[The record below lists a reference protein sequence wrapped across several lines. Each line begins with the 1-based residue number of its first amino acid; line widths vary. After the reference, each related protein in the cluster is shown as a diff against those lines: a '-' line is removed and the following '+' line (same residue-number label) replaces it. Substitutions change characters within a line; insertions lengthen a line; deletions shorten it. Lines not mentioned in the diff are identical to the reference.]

1 MKKELLSPVNDH
13 VFKRV
18 FGKHLR
24 VLAGFLSAVLDM
36 PITAADIRV
45 LDPNFRAER
54 DDDKL
59 GVLDVKVETRN
70 GLIDVEV
77 QVQPHLH
84 LKKRLLYYT
93 ARMFVE
99 QIAKGQNYG
108 SLTRAVSIMIVD
120 FEFVKTDS
128 AFHHRYRLYDR
139 KNEVEYSDSL
149 EINILEIPKA
159 RHDDSSPV
167 SAWLRFFAAQTEDE
181 FMRLAQSNSAMEE
194 AWGVIKELSADERE
208 RLLAEDREKTRRDNA
223 AYYETGLVEGL
234 AEGRAGGLVEGRA
247 EGLAEGRAEGR
258 AEGLAEGRAEE
269 RRSLIA
275 SMLGQGLSP
284 EQISTFIGVAQ
295 DEVEALVAR
304 N

>member
-1 MKKELLSPVNDH
+1 MKKKLLSPVNDH

-24 VLAGFLSAVLDM
+24 VLAGFLSAVLEM
-36 PITAADIRV
+36 PIDAADIRV

-93 ARMFVE
+93 SRMFVE
-99 QIAKGQNYG
+99 QIDKGQNYG
-108 SLTRAVSIMIVD
+108 KLTRAVSIMIVD
-120 FEFVKTDS
+120 FELIKTDS
-128 AFHHRYRLYDR
+128 AFHHRYRLYDQENR
-139 KNEVEYSDSL
+139 LEYSDAL
-149 EINILEIPKA
+149 EINVLEIPKA
-159 RHDDSSPV
+159 QKDEASPV
-167 SAWLRFFAAQTEDE
+167 SAWLRFFAAKTEDE
-181 FMRLAQSNSAMEE
+181 FMSLAQTNPAMEE

-223 AYYETGLVEGL
+223 AYYETGLVEGR
-234 AEGRAGGLVEGRA
+234 AAGITEGRL
-247 EGLAEGRAEGR
+247 
-258 AEGLAEGRAEE
+258 EE
-269 RRSLIA
+269 RRAMIVK
-275 SMLGQGLSP
+275 MLNQGLSP
-284 EQISTFIGVAQ
+284 EQVSNFTGI
-295 DEVEALVAR
+295 ALEDVKALAGR

>member
-1 MKKELLSPVNDH
+1 MKKKLLSPVNDH

-24 VLAGFLSAVLDM
+24 VLAGFLSAVLEM
-36 PITAADIRV
+36 PIDAADIRV

-93 ARMFVE
+93 SRMFVE
-99 QIAKGQNYG
+99 QIDKGQNYG
-108 SLTRAVSIMIVD
+108 KLTRAVSIMIVD
-120 FEFVKTDS
+120 FELIKTDS

-139 KNEVEYSDSL
+139 KNDVEYSDAL
-149 EINILEIPKA
+149 EINVLEIPKVQK
-159 RHDDSSPV
+159 DETSPV
-167 SAWLRFFAAQTEDE
+167 STWLRFFAAKTEDE
-181 FMRLAQSNSAMEE
+181 FMQLAQTSPAMEE

-223 AYYETGLVEGL
+223 AYYETGLVEG
-234 AEGRAGGLVEGRA
+234 
-247 EGLAEGRAEGR
+247 RAEGR
-258 AEGLAEGRAEE
+258 AEGYASIITHMLA
-269 RRSLIA
+269 
-275 SMLGQGLSP
+275 QGLSP
-284 EQISTFIGVAQ
+284 EQISSFTGLTLSDVN
-295 DEVEALVAR
+295 ALIAR
-304 N
+304 K

>member
-1 MKKELLSPVNDH
+1 MKKKLLSPVNDH

-24 VLAGFLSAVLDM
+24 VLAGFLSAVLEM
-36 PITAADIRV
+36 PVDAADIRV

-93 ARMFVE
+93 SRMFVE
-99 QIAKGQNYG
+99 QIDKGQNYG
-108 SLTRAVSIMIVD
+108 KLTRAVSIMIVD
-120 FEFVKTDS
+120 FELVKTDS
-128 AFHHRYRLYDR
+128 AFHHRYRLYDQ
-139 KNEVEYSDSL
+139 KNKLEYSDAL
-149 EINILEIPKA
+149 EINVLEIPKVQK
-159 RHDDSSPV
+159 DETSPV
-167 SAWLRFFAAQTEDE
+167 STWLRFFGAKTEDE
-181 FMRLAQSNSAMEE
+181 FMSLAQTSPAMEE

-223 AYYETGLVEGL
+223 AYYETGLVEGR
-234 AEGRAGGLVEGRA
+234 AEGLVEGREAGLVEGRA
-247 EGLAEGRAEGR
+247 EGYANIITHMLA
-258 AEGLAEGRAEE
+258 
-269 RRSLIA
+269 
-275 SMLGQGLSP
+275 QGLSP
-284 EQISTFIGVAQ
+284 EQISSFTGVTLS
-295 DEVEALVAR
+295 EVNALAAK

>member
-1 MKKELLSPVNDH
+1 MKKKLLSPVNDH

-24 VLAGFLSAVLDM
+24 VLAGFLSAVLEM
-36 PITAADIRV
+36 PVDAADIRV

-93 ARMFVE
+93 SRMFVE
-99 QIAKGQNYG
+99 QIDKGQNYG
-108 SLTRAVSIMIVD
+108 KLTRAVSIMIVD
-120 FEFVKTDS
+120 FELVKTDS
-128 AFHHRYRLYDR
+128 AFHHRYRLYDQ
-139 KNEVEYSDSL
+139 KNKLEYSDAL
-149 EINILEIPKA
+149 EINVLEIPKVQE
-159 RHDDSSPV
+159 DETSPV
-167 SAWLRFFAAQTEDE
+167 STWLRFFGAKTEDE
-181 FMRLAQSNSAMEE
+181 FMSLAQTSPAMEE

-223 AYYETGLVEGL
+223 AYYETGLVEGR
-234 AEGRAGGLVEGRA
+234 AEGLVEGREA
-247 EGLAEGRAEGR
+247 GRMEGYASIITHMLA
-258 AEGLAEGRAEE
+258 
-269 RRSLIA
+269 
-275 SMLGQGLSP
+275 QGLSP
-284 EQISTFIGVAQ
+284 EQISSFTGVTLS
-295 DEVEALVAR
+295 EVMALTAKKR
-304 N
+304 KYD

>member
-1 MKKELLSPVNDH
+1 MKKKLLSPVNDH

-24 VLAGFLSAVLDM
+24 VLAGFLSAVLEM
-36 PITAADIRV
+36 PIDASDIRV

-93 ARMFVE
+93 SRMFVE
-99 QIAKGQNYG
+99 QIDKGQNYG
-108 SLTRAVSIMIVD
+108 KLTRAVSIMIVD
-120 FEFVKTDS
+120 FELVKTDS
-128 AFHHRYRLYDR
+128 AFHHRYRLYDQENR
-139 KNEVEYSDSL
+139 LEYSDAL
-149 EINILEIPKA
+149 EINVLEIPKV
-159 RHDDSSPV
+159 REDETSPV
-167 SAWLRFFAAQTEDE
+167 SAWLRFFAAKTEDE
-181 FMRLAQSNSAMEE
+181 FMSLAQTSPAMEE

-223 AYYETGLVEGL
+223 AYYETGLVEGM
-234 AEGRAGGLVEGRA
+234 ATGIARGRE
-247 EGLAEGRAEGR
+247 EGLAEGRMKGY
-258 AEGLAEGRAEE
+258 
-269 RRSLIA
+269 A
-275 SMLGQGLSP
+275 SIITHMHAQGLSP
-284 EQISTFIGVAQ
+284 EQISSFTGITL
-295 DEVEALVAR
+295 DEINTVISR

>member
-1 MKKELLSPVNDH
+1 MKKLLSPVNDH

-24 VLAGFLSAVLDM
+24 VLASFLSAVLEM
-36 PITAADIRV
+36 PIDAADIRV

-93 ARMFVE
+93 SRMFVE
-99 QIAKGQNYG
+99 QIDKGQNYG
-108 SLTRAVSIMIVD
+108 KLTRAVSIMIVD
-120 FEFVKTDS
+120 FELVKTDS
-128 AFHHRYRLYDR
+128 AFHHRYRLYDQ
-139 KNEVEYSDSL
+139 KNKLEYSDAL
-149 EINILEIPKA
+149 EINVLEIPKVQK
-159 RHDDSSPV
+159 DETSPV
-167 SAWLRFFAAQTEDE
+167 STWLRFFAAKTEDE
-181 FMRLAQSNSAMEE
+181 FMRLAQTSSAMEE

-223 AYYETGLVEGL
+223 AYYETGLVEGRE
-234 AEGRAGGLVEGRA
+234 A
-247 EGLAEGRAEGR
+247 GLAEGRAEGC
-258 AEGLAEGRAEE
+258 ASIISHMLA
-269 RRSLIA
+269 
-275 SMLGQGLSP
+275 QGFSP
-284 EQISTFIGVAQ
+284 EQISSFTGVTLS
-295 DEVEALVAR
+295 EVNALAAKKLKYE
-304 N
+304 

>member
-1 MKKELLSPVNDH
+1 MKKKLLSPVNDH

-24 VLAGFLSAVLDM
+24 VLAGFLSAVLEM
-36 PITAADIRV
+36 PVDAADIRV

-93 ARMFVE
+93 SRMFVE
-99 QIAKGQNYG
+99 QIDKGQNYG
-108 SLTRAVSIMIVD
+108 KLTRAVSIMIVD
-120 FEFVKTDS
+120 FELVKTDS
-128 AFHHRYRLYDR
+128 AFHHRYRLYDQ
-139 KNEVEYSDSL
+139 KNKLEYSDAL
-149 EINILEIPKA
+149 EINVLEIPKVQK
-159 RHDDSSPV
+159 DETSPV
-167 SAWLRFFAAQTEDE
+167 STWLRFFGAKTEDE
-181 FMRLAQSNSAMEE
+181 FMSLAQTSPAMEE

-223 AYYETGLVEGL
+223 AYYETGLVEGR
-234 AEGRAGGLVEGRA
+234 AEGLVEGREAGLVEGRA
-247 EGLAEGRAEGR
+247 EGYASIITHMLA
-258 AEGLAEGRAEE
+258 
-269 RRSLIA
+269 
-275 SMLGQGLSP
+275 QGLSP
-284 EQISTFIGVAQ
+284 EQISSFTGVTLS
-295 DEVEALVAR
+295 EVMALTAKKR
-304 N
+304 KYD

>member
-1 MKKELLSPVNDH
+1 MKKKLLSPVNDH

-24 VLAGFLSAVLDM
+24 VLAGFLSAVLEM
-36 PITAADIRV
+36 PIDAADIRV

-93 ARMFVE
+93 SRMFVE
-99 QIAKGQNYG
+99 QIDKGQNYG
-108 SLTRAVSIMIVD
+108 KLTRAVSIMIVD
-120 FEFVKTDS
+120 FEFVRTDS
-128 AFHHRYRLYDR
+128 AFHHCFRLHDR
-139 KNEVEYSDSL
+139 KNDVEYSDAL
-149 EINILEIPKA
+149 EINVLEIPKVQK
-159 RHDDSSPV
+159 DETSPV
-167 SAWLRFFAAQTEDE
+167 SAWLRFFAAKTEDE
-181 FMRLAQSNSAMEE
+181 FMQLAKTSPAMEE

-223 AYYETGLVEGL
+223 AYYETGLVEG
-234 AEGRAGGLVEGRA
+234 
-247 EGLAEGRAEGR
+247 RAEGR
-258 AEGLAEGRAEE
+258 AEGYASIITHMLA
-269 RRSLIA
+269 
-275 SMLGQGLSP
+275 QGLSP
-284 EQISTFIGVAQ
+284 EQISSFTGLTLSDVN
-295 DEVEALVAR
+295 ALIAR

>member
-1 MKKELLSPVNDH
+1 
-13 VFKRV
+13 
-18 FGKHLR
+18 
-24 VLAGFLSAVLDM
+24 
-36 PITAADIRV
+36 
-45 LDPNFRAER
+45 
-54 DDDKL
+54 
-59 GVLDVKVETRN
+59 
-70 GLIDVEV
+70 
-77 QVQPHLH
+77 
-84 LKKRLLYYT
+84 
-93 ARMFVE
+93 
-99 QIAKGQNYG
+99 
-108 SLTRAVSIMIVD
+108 
-120 FEFVKTDS
+120 
-128 AFHHRYRLYDR
+128 
-139 KNEVEYSDSL
+139 
-149 EINILEIPKA
+149 
-159 RHDDSSPV
+159 
-167 SAWLRFFAAQTEDE
+167 
-181 FMRLAQSNSAMEE
+181 MRLAQSNSAMEE

-284 EQISTFIGVAQ
+284 EQISTFIGVAL

>member
-1 MKKELLSPVNDH
+1 MKKKLLSPVNDH

-24 VLAGFLSAVLDM
+24 VLAGFLSAVLEM
-36 PITAADIRV
+36 PVDAADIRV

-93 ARMFVE
+93 SRMFVE
-99 QIAKGQNYG
+99 QIDKGQNYG
-108 SLTRAVSIMIVD
+108 KLTRAVSIMIVD
-120 FEFVKTDS
+120 FELVKTDS
-128 AFHHRYRLYDR
+128 AFHHRYRLYDQ
-139 KNEVEYSDSL
+139 KNKLEYSDAL
-149 EINILEIPKA
+149 EINVLEIPKVQK
-159 RHDDSSPV
+159 DETSPV
-167 SAWLRFFAAQTEDE
+167 STWLRFFGAKTEDE
-181 FMRLAQSNSAMEE
+181 FMSLAQTSPAMEE

-223 AYYETGLVEGL
+223 AYYETGLVEGREAGRMEGYASIITHML
-234 AEGRAGGLVEGRA
+234 A
-247 EGLAEGRAEGR
+247 
-258 AEGLAEGRAEE
+258 
-269 RRSLIA
+269 
-275 SMLGQGLSP
+275 QGLSP
-284 EQISTFIGVAQ
+284 EQISSFTGVTLS
-295 DEVEALVAR
+295 EVMALTAKKR
-304 N
+304 KYD

>member
-24 VLAGFLSAVLDM
+24 VLAGFLSAVLDI
-36 PITAADIRV
+36 PLSAADIRV

-59 GVLDVKVETRN
+59 GVLDVKVETRH
-70 GLIDVEV
+70 GVIDVEV

-93 ARMFVE
+93 ARMFAE

-139 KNEVEYSDSL
+139 QNEVEYSDSL

-159 RHDDSSPV
+159 REDDSSPV
-167 SAWLRFFAAQTEDE
+167 STWLRFFAAQTEDE
-181 FMRLAQSNSAMEE
+181 FMRLAQNNSAMEE

-223 AYYETGLVEGL
+223 AYYETGLVEGR
-234 AEGRAGGLVEGRA
+234 AEGRVEGRA
-247 EGLAEGRAEGR
+247 EGRE
-258 AEGLAEGRAEE
+258 EGLAEGRAEE
-269 RRSLIA
+269 RRSMIA
-275 SMLGQGLSP
+275 SMLGQGFSP
-284 EQISTFIGVAQ
+284 EQISTFIGVAL
-295 DEVEALVAR
+295 DEVKALISR

>member
-1 MKKELLSPVNDH
+1 MKKKLLSPVNDH

-24 VLAGFLSAVLDM
+24 VLASFLSAVLEM
-36 PITAADIRV
+36 PIDAADIRV

-93 ARMFVE
+93 SRMFVE
-99 QIAKGQNYG
+99 QIDKGQNYG
-108 SLTRAVSIMIVD
+108 KLTRAVSIMIVD
-120 FEFVKTDS
+120 FELVKTDS

-139 KNEVEYSDSL
+139 KNKLEYSDAL
-149 EINILEIPKA
+149 EINVLEIPKVQK
-159 RHDDSSPV
+159 DETSPV
-167 SAWLRFFAAQTEDE
+167 STWLRFFAAKTEDE
-181 FMRLAQSNSAMEE
+181 FMRLAQTSSAMEE

-223 AYYETGLVEGL
+223 AYYETGLVEG
-234 AEGRAGGLVEGRA
+234 RA
-247 EGLAEGRAEGR
+247 EGCASIISHMLA
-258 AEGLAEGRAEE
+258 
-269 RRSLIA
+269 
-275 SMLGQGLSP
+275 QGLSP
-284 EQISTFIGVAQ
+284 EQISSFTGVTLS
-295 DEVEALVAR
+295 EVNALAAKKLKYE
-304 N
+304 

>member
-1 MKKELLSPVNDH
+1 MKKKLLSPVNDH

-24 VLAGFLSAVLDM
+24 VLAGFLSAVLEM
-36 PITAADIRV
+36 PIDASDIRV

-93 ARMFVE
+93 SRMFVE
-99 QIAKGQNYG
+99 QIDKGQNYG
-108 SLTRAVSIMIVD
+108 KLTRAVSIMIVD
-120 FEFVKTDS
+120 FELVKTDS
-128 AFHHRYRLYDR
+128 AFHHRYRLYDQENR
-139 KNEVEYSDSL
+139 LEYSDAL
-149 EINILEIPKA
+149 EINVLEIPKV
-159 RHDDSSPV
+159 REDETSPV
-167 SAWLRFFAAQTEDE
+167 SAWLRFFAAKTEDE
-181 FMRLAQSNSAMEE
+181 FMSLAQTSPVMEE

-208 RLLAEDREKTRRDNA
+208 RLLAEDREKARRDKA
-223 AYYETGLVEGL
+223 AYYETGLVEG
-234 AEGRAGGLVEGRA
+234 RA
-247 EGLAEGRAEGR
+247 EGLAKGRAEGIT
-258 AEGLAEGRAEE
+258 EGRLEE
-269 RRSLIA
+269 RRALIA
-275 SMLGQGLSP
+275 KMRGQGLSP
-284 EQISTFIGVAQ
+284 EQISSFIGIAL
-295 DEVEALVAR
+295 DEVKSVSTK

>member
-1 MKKELLSPVNDH
+1 MKKKLLSPVNDH

-24 VLAGFLSAVLDM
+24 VLAGFLSAVLEM
-36 PITAADIRV
+36 PIDASDIRV

-70 GLIDVEV
+70 GVIDVEV

-93 ARMFVE
+93 SRMFVE
-99 QIAKGQNYG
+99 QIDKGQNYG
-108 SLTRAVSIMIVD
+108 KLTRAVSIMIVD
-120 FEFVKTDS
+120 FELIKTDS
-128 AFHHRYRLYDR
+128 AFHHRYRLYDQ
-139 KNEVEYSDSL
+139 KNMLEYSDAL
-149 EINILEIPKA
+149 EINVLEIPKV
-159 RHDDSSPV
+159 REDETSPV
-167 SAWLRFFAAQTEDE
+167 SAWLRFFAAKTEDE
-181 FMRLAQSNSAMEE
+181 FMSLAQTSPAMEE

-223 AYYETGLVEGL
+223 AYYETGLVEGR
-234 AEGRAGGLVEGRA
+234 AEGLVEGRM
-247 EGLAEGRAEGR
+247 EGYASIITHMRA
-258 AEGLAEGRAEE
+258 
-269 RRSLIA
+269 
-275 SMLGQGLSP
+275 QGLSP
-284 EQISTFIGVAQ
+284 EQISSFTGRTL
-295 DEVEALVAR
+295 DEVNTVISR

>member
-1 MKKELLSPVNDH
+1 MKKKLLSPVNDH

-24 VLAGFLSAVLDM
+24 VLAGFLSAVLEM
-36 PITAADIRV
+36 PVDAADIRV

-93 ARMFVE
+93 SRMFVE
-99 QIAKGQNYG
+99 QIDKGQNYG
-108 SLTRAVSIMIVD
+108 KLTRAVSIMIVD
-120 FEFVKTDS
+120 FELVKTDS
-128 AFHHRYRLYDR
+128 AFHHRYRLYDQ
-139 KNEVEYSDSL
+139 KNKLEYSDAL
-149 EINILEIPKA
+149 EINVLEIPKVQK
-159 RHDDSSPV
+159 DETSPV
-167 SAWLRFFAAQTEDE
+167 STWLRFFGAKTEDE
-181 FMRLAQSNSAMEE
+181 FMSLAQTSPAMEE

-223 AYYETGLVEGL
+223 AYYETGLVEGR
-234 AEGRAGGLVEGRA
+234 AEGLVEGRA
-247 EGLAEGRAEGR
+247 EGYASIITHMLA
-258 AEGLAEGRAEE
+258 
-269 RRSLIA
+269 
-275 SMLGQGLSP
+275 QGLSP
-284 EQISTFIGVAQ
+284 EQISSFTGVTLS
-295 DEVEALVAR
+295 EVNALAAK

>member
-1 MKKELLSPVNDH
+1 MLGRDDGYVQIMKKKLLSPVNDH

-24 VLAGFLSAVLDM
+24 VLAGFLSAVLEM
-36 PITAADIRV
+36 PIDASDIRV

-93 ARMFVE
+93 SRMFVE
-99 QIAKGQNYG
+99 QIDKGQNYG
-108 SLTRAVSIMIVD
+108 KLTRAVSIMIVD
-120 FEFVKTDS
+120 FELVKTDS
-128 AFHHRYRLYDR
+128 AFHHRYRLYDQ
-139 KNEVEYSDSL
+139 KNKLEYSDAL
-149 EINILEIPKA
+149 EINVLEIPKVQE
-159 RHDDSSPV
+159 DETSPV
-167 SAWLRFFAAQTEDE
+167 STWLRFFAAKTEDE
-181 FMRLAQSNSAMEE
+181 FMQLAQTSPAMEE

-208 RLLAEDREKTRRDNA
+208 RLLAEDREKTRRDKA
-223 AYYETGLVEGL
+223 AYYETGLVEGI
-234 AEGRAGGLVEGRA
+234 ATGIARGREEGLVEGRM
-247 EGLAEGRAEGR
+247 EGYATIITHMRA
-258 AEGLAEGRAEE
+258 
-269 RRSLIA
+269 
-275 SMLGQGLSP
+275 QGLSP
-284 EQISTFIGVAQ
+284 EQISSFTGITL
-295 DEVEALVAR
+295 DEINTVISR

>member
-1 MKKELLSPVNDH
+1 MKKKLLSPVNDH

-24 VLAGFLSAVLDM
+24 VLAGFLSAVLEM
-36 PITAADIRV
+36 PIDAADIRV

-93 ARMFVE
+93 SRMFVE
-99 QIAKGQNYG
+99 QIDKGQNYG
-108 SLTRAVSIMIVD
+108 KLTRAVSIMIVD
-120 FEFVKTDS
+120 FELVKTDS
-128 AFHHRYRLYDR
+128 AFHHRYRLYDQENR
-139 KNEVEYSDSL
+139 LEYSDAL
-149 EINILEIPKA
+149 EINVLEIPKVQK
-159 RHDDSSPV
+159 DETSPV
-167 SAWLRFFAAQTEDE
+167 STWLRFFAAKTEDE
-181 FMRLAQSNSAMEE
+181 FMRLAQTSSAMEE

-223 AYYETGLVEGL
+223 AYYETGLVEGR
-234 AEGRAGGLVEGRA
+234 AEGREAGIVEGREA
-247 EGLAEGRAEGR
+247 GLAEGRAEGC
-258 AEGLAEGRAEE
+258 ASIISHMLA
-269 RRSLIA
+269 
-275 SMLGQGLSP
+275 QGLSP
-284 EQISTFIGVAQ
+284 EQISSFTGVTLK
-295 DEVEALVAR
+295 EVNALTAEKLKYE
-304 N
+304 

>member
-1 MKKELLSPVNDH
+1 MKKKLLSPVNDH

-24 VLAGFLSAVLDM
+24 VLAGFLSAVLEM
-36 PITAADIRV
+36 PVDAADIRV

-93 ARMFVE
+93 SRMFVE
-99 QIAKGQNYG
+99 QIDKGQNYG
-108 SLTRAVSIMIVD
+108 KLTRAVSIMIVD
-120 FEFVKTDS
+120 FELVKTDS
-128 AFHHRYRLYDR
+128 AFHHRYRLYDQ
-139 KNEVEYSDSL
+139 KNKLEYSDAL
-149 EINILEIPKA
+149 EINVLEIPKVQE
-159 RHDDSSPV
+159 DETSPV
-167 SAWLRFFAAQTEDE
+167 STWLRFFGAKTEDE
-181 FMRLAQSNSAMEE
+181 FMSLAQTSPAMEE

-223 AYYETGLVEGL
+223 AYYETGLVEG
-234 AEGRAGGLVEGRA
+234 RA
-247 EGLAEGRAEGR
+247 EGYANIITHMLA
-258 AEGLAEGRAEE
+258 
-269 RRSLIA
+269 
-275 SMLGQGLSP
+275 QGLSP
-284 EQISTFIGVAQ
+284 EQISSFTGVTLS
-295 DEVEALVAR
+295 EVMALTAKKTEI
-304 N
+304 

>member
-1 MKKELLSPVNDH
+1 MPGRDEGYVYLMKKKLLSPVNDH

-24 VLAGFLSAVLDM
+24 VLAGFLSAVLEM
-36 PITAADIRV
+36 PVDAADIRV

-93 ARMFVE
+93 SRMFVE
-99 QIAKGQNYG
+99 QIDKGQNYG
-108 SLTRAVSIMIVD
+108 KLTRAVSIMIVD
-120 FEFVKTDS
+120 FELVKTDS
-128 AFHHRYRLYDR
+128 AFHHRYRLYDQ
-139 KNEVEYSDSL
+139 KNKLEYSDAL
-149 EINILEIPKA
+149 EINVLEIPKVQK
-159 RHDDSSPV
+159 DETSPV
-167 SAWLRFFAAQTEDE
+167 STWLRFFGAKTEDE
-181 FMRLAQSNSAMEE
+181 FMSLAQTSPAMEE

-223 AYYETGLVEGL
+223 AYYETGLVEG
-234 AEGRAGGLVEGRA
+234 RA
-247 EGLAEGRAEGR
+247 EGYANIITHMLA
-258 AEGLAEGRAEE
+258 
-269 RRSLIA
+269 
-275 SMLGQGLSP
+275 QGLSP
-284 EQISTFIGVAQ
+284 EQISSFTGVTLS
-295 DEVEALVAR
+295 EVMALTAKKR
-304 N
+304 KYD